1 MSDTLLEERID
12 TAAYRLELERT
23 GTVMIPPFVLFSKE
37 EFQEMERLYR
47 ALPEEVVKIGDA
59 GEPNDLYVGRFMVDK
74 PGDLPTM
81 VNRPHSDRLIAL
93 LKAPKRADFFREIL
107 GGDRHIR
114 RCQVN
119 RMVTTSYIGYHLDI
133 DSNPDY
139 EVSVVLQLGQAF
151 TGGEFVV
158 YPRDGIVN
166 SFTPQYGTAI
176 VSKCIYP
183 HEVKR
188 VNSGE
193 RVSLVY
199 FYSNH
204 EFENRR
210 AQ

>member
-1 MSDTLLEERID
+1 MSDTLLEERMD
-12 TAAYRLELERT
+12 TAAYQEELDRT
-23 GTVMIPPFVLFSKE
+23 GTVMIPPFVLFSRE
-37 EFQEMERLYR
+37 EFEEMERLYK
-47 ALPEEVVKIGDA
+47 AVPEELIKIGDA
-59 GEPNDLYVGRFMVDK
+59 GEPNDLHVGRFMVDK
-74 PGDLPTM
+74 AGEVPTL
-81 VNRPHSDRLIAL
+81 VNRPHSDRLMAL
-93 LKAPKRADFFREIL
+93 LKAPRRADVFRRLL

-119 RMVTTSYIGYHLDI
+119 RMVTTSYIGYHLDV

-139 EVSVVLQLGQAF
+139 EVSVVLQLGHAF

-158 YPRDGIVN
+158 YPHDGVVN

-176 VSKCIYP
+176 ISKCIFP

-188 VNSGE
+188 VDSGE

-199 FYSNH
+199 FYSSH

-210 AQ
+210 VQ